1 MNIIQSLARK
11 KKNVLK
17 DDERLMRKMS
27 AFGKR
32 DSRRSETQ
40 TTVLNPSFISTTHA
54 ICRSICK
61 AFIHVRGHKMSD
73 VTFDTEAWKV
83 CVKKRNIET
92 LYRSLIRFAK
102 CTWSMTSEASFTWK
116 PRDCFSICFKR
127 SEPQR
132 RLLYIIMHHVFIKFK
147 LTLPMK

>member
-40 TTVLNPSFISTTHA
+40 TTVLHPFFHLNHTCHLQ
-54 ICRSICK
+54 
-61 AFIHVRGHKMSD
+61 IHLQGFYS
-73 VTFDTEAWKV
+73 
-83 CVKKRNIET
+83 
-92 LYRSLIRFAK
+92 
-102 CTWSMTSEASFTWK
+102 CTWSQNEWCNVRHRGLESLCKKTKHWNIVSELDPFCQMHVIYDVRSFIHLKTTWLLQYLLQTKRTTAAFTLHYNAS
-116 PRDCFSICFKR
+116 CI
-127 SEPQR
+127 
-132 RLLYIIMHHVFIKFK
+132 Y
-147 LTLPMK
+147 